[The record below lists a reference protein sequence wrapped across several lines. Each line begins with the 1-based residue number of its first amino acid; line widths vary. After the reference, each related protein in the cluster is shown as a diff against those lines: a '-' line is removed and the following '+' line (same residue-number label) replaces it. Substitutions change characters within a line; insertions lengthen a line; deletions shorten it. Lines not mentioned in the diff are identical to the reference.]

1 MYVNDV
7 LERNDGMRHA
17 PSPSAW
23 RVALGGMFGLVLAMG
38 VGRFAYTP
46 LLPIMQQEYGFGAD
60 IAGGLAAV
68 NYGGYLLGA
77 LFCMAVPLGSWR
89 MPLFRGSLLL
99 SVMTTA
105 AMGLFDLPVA
115 WWPLRFLAGLAS
127 AGVMVVGAA
136 IALDSLAQRGAGK
149 LSGLVFAGVGAGI
162 ALSGVAVLLLDNLLD
177 ARGLWLA
184 LALLCLPLTV
194 AGQHWL
200 RDVPPRTQLVSSRQ
214 PSAPFTMPPFLPWL
228 AAAYGCVG
236 LGYIVSGTFLVAIV
250 QENIASSAAGTGT
263 WIVVGLA
270 AAGSTLVWPAL
281 AARFGDVR
289 TLVAAHALQALG
301 IALPALSPGLVAAY
315 AGAVLFGG
323 TLMGIVALTMSL
335 GRQLAP
341 QQSARVLGLLTAAY
355 GTGQMIGPLLAGR
368 IAAHTD
374 SFTLPLVGA
383 ALVVT
388 AGAVLLLIGSR
399 WGTGYQAIRMKG
411 KTNAIR

>member
-1 MYVNDV
+1 
-7 LERNDGMRHA
+7 MRHA
-17 PSPSAW
+17 RPPSAW
-23 RVALGGMFGLVLAMG
+23 LVALGGMFGLVIAMG

-46 LLPIMQQEYGFGAD
+46 LLPIMQQEYGFGPTV
-60 IAGGLAAV
+60 AGGLAAV

-77 LFCMAVPLGSWR
+77 LLCMAVPLGSWR

-99 SVMTTA
+99 SVITTA
-105 AMGLFDLPVA
+105 AMGLFDLPAA

-127 AGVMVVGAA
+127 AGVMVVGVA

-149 LSGLVFAGVGAGI
+149 FSGLVFAGVGAGI
-162 ALSGVAVLLLDNLLD
+162 ALSGVAVLLLDDLLN

-184 LALLCLPLTV
+184 LALLCLPPAV

-200 RDVPPRTQLVSSRQ
+200 RDAPFRTQPMSTWQ
-214 PSAPFTMPPFLPWL
+214 PSPPFAVPPFLPWL

-250 QENIASSAAGTGT
+250 QENIAGSAAGTNT
-263 WIVVGLA
+263 WIVVGLT

-289 TLVAAHALQALG
+289 ALVAAHALQALG

-323 TLMGIVALTMSL
+323 TLMGIVALTMGL
-335 GRQLAP
+335 GQRLAP

-355 GTGQMIGPLLAGR
+355 GTGQIIGPLLAGMIVAR
-368 IAAHTD
+368 TN
-374 SFTLPLVGA
+374 SFTLPLAGA

-399 WGTGYQAIRMKG
+399 WGTSYQAVRMKG
-411 KTNAIR
+411 RTDAIR